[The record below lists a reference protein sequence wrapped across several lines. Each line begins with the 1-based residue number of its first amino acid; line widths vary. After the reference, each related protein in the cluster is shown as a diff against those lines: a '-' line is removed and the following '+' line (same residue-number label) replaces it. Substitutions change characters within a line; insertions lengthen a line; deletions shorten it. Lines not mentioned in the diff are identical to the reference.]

1 MVAWQGVCIPKEKG
15 GLGIKDIGTQNIC
28 LLLKLI
34 HRLHSSNESAWAE
47 WVKGR
52 ADISSLKG
60 DLHGHHWDTLRA
72 LLPLYQAIMSVK
84 LGDGRSCSFWFDVWH
99 GEESLADVCPAL
111 LSHHTK
117 KDMSVR
123 DVVTN
128 GIATGL
134 QRRLSNQA
142 ALELELV
149 QGILG
154 SLQLQAVPDQRETPF
169 SKRNSSL
176 DSSAIYTLLK
186 ARGQPGDER
195 ASFIW
200 HSVAPPRV
208 QMLMWLLMKEK
219 IQCRTVLHQKHVL
232 PDSMSAAR
240 QGLVEETRTS
250 CSQPDQVC
258 LSADKA
264 VEQGVPT
271 F

>member
-1 MVAWQGVCIPKEKG
+1 MAVPARSGSMCGMVKNPLQM
-15 GLGIKDIGTQNIC
+15 
-28 LLLKLI
+28 
-34 HRLHSSNESAWAE
+34 SAPHY
-47 WVKGR
+47 V
-52 ADISSLKG
+52 
-60 DLHGHHWDTLRA
+60 
-72 LLPLYQAIMSVK
+72 
-84 LGDGRSCSFWFDVWH
+84 
-99 GEESLADVCPAL
+99 

-208 QMLMWLLMKEK
+208 QMFMWLLMKEK

-232 PDSMSAAR
+232 PDSTCEVCGREDEDPEHVIRGCTLASDFWTKRWGSAR
-240 QGLVEETRTS
+240 
-250 CSQPDQVC
+250 CSPPV
-258 LSADKA
+258 L
-264 VEQGVPT
+264 PT
-271 F
+271 CIPSDP